1 MALLTIK
8 QEAEDVW
15 ARQKYCIQPMKFQ
28 AMKLQAIS
36 KMADKIVRI
45 MTSGS
50 YSMTYTEMQIVL
62 NSVLRTIGDIINQK
76 EE

>member
-1 MALLTIK
+1 M
-8 QEAEDVW
+8 
-15 ARQKYCIQPMKFQ
+15 
-28 AMKLQAIS
+28 S
-36 KMADKIVRI
+36 KMADKIVQI

>member
-8 QEAEDVW
+8 QESEDVC
-15 ARQKYCIQPMKFQ
+15 ARQKYYIPPMKFQ
-28 AMKLQAIS
+28 AMS
-36 KMADKIVRI
+36 KMADKIVQI

-50 YSMTYTEMQIVL
+50 YSMTYTEMQVVL